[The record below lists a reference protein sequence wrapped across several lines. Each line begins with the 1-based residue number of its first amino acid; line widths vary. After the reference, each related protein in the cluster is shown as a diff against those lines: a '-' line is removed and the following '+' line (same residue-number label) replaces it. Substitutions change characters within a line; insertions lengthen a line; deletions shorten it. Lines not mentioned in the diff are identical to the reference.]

1 MLFDTCKVLHKTH
14 TKKHS
19 RTERQH
25 RTGKST
31 HHTGVLCVCVFVR
44 ACTCMRMWLRP
55 RPGNA
60 SRLQTY
66 PPRLCTRAPRLGRVR
81 SSESCRCKPQPPNPT
96 ATTKSKL
103 NMRFCTL
110 HFPMKEP
117 PHWLQAGCVPDAQQP
132 KERGRLRGSDTQ
144 RAGEESAAALPT
156 FIGPL
161 PIQQWGN
168 LRLPV
173 QQEHMNILMFPSSCF
188 HPTRPHG
195 RGHKPDMSPAL
206 FSLVH
211 GGVGGGA
218 HGALVLLGIRDLLG
232 HGGFRRGPLLRMA
245 RGNTPARARQTD
257 RRRPPH
263 SKGVWGRRVPL
274 LFKRGTPR
282 LPEPSELEERGSGVR
297 RRSSAAPGRE
307 REGGHARER
316 GSEPSS
322 SWPSLP

>member
-1 MLFDTCKVLHKTH
+1 MLFDTCKVLHKAH

-103 NMRFCTL
+103 NMREVQRAKPVL
-110 HFPMKEP
+110 HAALPDDGAPALATGGLRPRRAAAQREGAAERER
-117 PHWLQAGCVPDAQQP
+117 HTAGGGR
-132 KERGRLRGSDTQ
+132 ERGRFTHVYWSITDPAMGQ
-144 RAGEESAAALPT
+144 FA
-156 FIGPL
+156 
-161 PIQQWGN
+161 
-168 LRLPV
+168 
-173 QQEHMNILMFPSSCF
+173 
-188 HPTRPHG
+188 HG

-274 LFKRGTPR
+274 LFKKGTPR
-282 LPEPSELEERGSGVR
+282 LPGPSELEERGSGVR
-297 RRSSAAPGRE
+297 RSSSAAPGRE